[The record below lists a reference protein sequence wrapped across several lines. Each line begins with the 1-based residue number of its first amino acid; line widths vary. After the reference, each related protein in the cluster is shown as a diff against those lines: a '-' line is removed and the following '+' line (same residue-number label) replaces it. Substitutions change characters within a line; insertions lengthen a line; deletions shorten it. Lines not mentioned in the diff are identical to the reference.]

1 MPANPF
7 LILPSELAAE
17 LGRDGL
23 SIVDASWYLPAQ
35 KRFGRPEFEAAH
47 VPGAVFFDQDAIVD
61 PTSSLPHA
69 LPSPETFAEA
79 VGSLGIAA
87 SDTIVVYDGLGLFSA
102 PRVWWMFRSF
112 GARDVRILDG
122 GYPAWKAE
130 SLPIEIGAVSP
141 QPVTFEPNFDRSSI
155 YLLDEMKSAVA
166 ERVIQVADA
175 RPADRFAGEAPE
187 PREGVRAGHMPGAAN
202 VPFTTLAENGRLRSA
217 DALRKTFVSAG
228 IDPDQPVV
236 TSCGSGVTAAVLNLA
251 LESLGNRATRL
262 YDGSWTEWGSAKDT
276 PVLTGC

>member
-7 LILPSELAAE
+7 LILPTELDAE

-35 KRFGRPEFEAAH
+35 KRFGRAEFEAGH
-47 VPGAVFFDQDAIVD
+47 VPGAVFFDQDAVID
-61 PTSSLPHA
+61 PTSSMPHA
-69 LPSPETFAEA
+69 LPSPATFAEA

-87 SDTIVVYDGLGLFSA
+87 SDTIIVYDGLGLFSA
-102 PRVWWMFRSF
+102 PRVWWMFRTF

-122 GYPAWKAE
+122 GLLAWKAE
-130 SLPIEIGAVSP
+130 SLPIEIGAVAP
-141 QPVTFEPNFDRSSI
+141 EPETFKTNFDRSAV
-155 YLLDEMKSAVA
+155 YVLDEMKSAIDSRA
-166 ERVIQVADA
+166 IQVADA
-175 RPADRFAGEAPE
+175 RPADRFAGEVPE
-187 PREGVRAGHMPGAAN
+187 PREGVRAGHMPGAIN
-202 VPFTTLAENGRLRSA
+202 LPFMTLAQDGRLKSA
-217 DALRKTFVSAG
+217 DVLRETFEKAG

-276 PVLTGC
+276 PVLTGR